1 MKTAKMKM
9 NKTLLAAALTVALG
23 ALSASALAYP
33 SFTVQEGSVVGA
45 APNTITADRMV
56 GGYTEVITFGPGNTF
71 DASLLWNAGQ
81 YFLGSTSP
89 LAQMHNFG
97 AGAYNLYGIYQASGT
112 VSNVGGITVF
122 TDTPGLGSL
131 QVFIDPNSDTLFTAP
146 GTGAGAWTTAGATGA
161 EDYLIASGMPAGGA
175 GLFNPAL
182 PTCGTGGGGGINCG
196 SFGTNTS
203 FALTPAGE
211 SYFFGPSPF
220 YNISFQSGQLDNLT
234 ISGTQTIVGS
244 LDVTFGTVP
253 EPTGLALLG
262 IGLAGLGLNSRRRKQ
277 A

>member
-23 ALSASALAYP
+23 ALSTSALAYP
-33 SFTVQEGSVVGA
+33 AFTVTEGSVPGA
-45 APNTITADRMV
+45 VANTVSADRMV
-56 GGYTEVITFGPGNTF
+56 GGYSEVITFGPGNTF
-71 DASLLWNAGQ
+71 SASLLWNAGQ
-81 YFLGSTSP
+81 FFSGAATPVSQLNNLGT
-89 LAQMHNFG
+89 NG
-97 AGAYNLYGIYQASGT
+97 YGLYGFYQASGT
-112 VSNVGGITVF
+112 VSNAGGVTVF

-146 GTGAGAWTTAGATGA
+146 GTGATAWTTTGATGA
-161 EDYLIASGMPAGGA
+161 EDYLIAAGMPSGGA
-175 GLFNPAL
+175 GIFNPAL
-182 PTCGTGGGGGINCG
+182 PTCGTGGGAGINCG

-203 FALTPAGE
+203 FALTPAGAN
-211 SYFFGPSPF
+211 YFFGPSPF

-234 ISGTQTIVGS
+234 LSGTQTILGS